1 MARLIDCNITPV
13 LDAAI
18 AWRDRCL
25 LDQSSVF
32 SNTKLWTQPHVAEL
46 VKHYVGNLMEGS
58 EDTFLGPRA

>member
-46 VKHYVGNLMEGS
+46 VKVHLRPS
-58 EDTFLGPRA
+58 ISAAQLA